1 MAKVARKTIN
11 VSTVLK
17 MANSFLAAENTTA
30 DEREGVAAMI
40 EGILFET
47 GNYAGFRYLDN
58 DKAMADPVGAGS
70 RREYFAGRKI
80 LGDYDAE
87 VLRNVNKIRV

>member
-1 MAKVARKTIN
+1 MPKVSRKTIE

-17 MANSFLAAENTTA
+17 MVNSFLSAENTTA
-30 DEREGVAAMI
+30 DEREGVAALM

-47 GNYAGFRYLDN
+47 GNYAGYRYLDN
-58 DKAMADPVGAGS
+58 DKAMSETLGAGS
-70 RREYFAGRKI
+70 RREYFASKKI
-80 LGDYDAE
+80 LDDYDAE

>member
-1 MAKVARKTIN
+1 MPKVSRKTIN
-11 VSTVLK
+11 VSTILK

-30 DEREGVAAMI
+30 DEREGVAALM

-47 GNYAGFRYLDN
+47 GNYAGYRYLDN
-58 DKAMADPVGAGS
+58 YKDMTDPLGAGS
-70 RREYFAGRKI
+70 RREYFAGKKI
-80 LGDYDAE
+80 LDDYDAE

>member
-1 MAKVARKTIN
+1 MTTGARKTIN

-30 DEREGVAAMI
+30 DEREGVAAML

-58 DKAMADPVGAGS
+58 DKAIADPVGAGS
-70 RREYFAGRKI
+70 RREYFASKKI

-87 VLRNVNKIRV
+87 VLRNVNRLRV